1 MGKLRVSF
9 LGKQQQ
15 KLPPHHDFSIWA
27 LWAFDDC
34 QSFRYTEKT
43 THVSSQNAAFWKS
56 TTVLGVPVPLL
67 TRAVPRNHHVCVD
80 DHEVGGPDEVR
91 VSQNTCVGMSIF
103 WWTYLQVGQLR
114 LKRGKPTTAQR

>member
-1 MGKLRVSF
+1 M
-9 LGKQQQ
+9 
-15 KLPPHHDFSIWA
+15 
-27 LWAFDDC
+27 
-34 QSFRYTEKT
+34 
-43 THVSSQNAAFWKS
+43 
-56 TTVLGVPVPLL
+56 PLL